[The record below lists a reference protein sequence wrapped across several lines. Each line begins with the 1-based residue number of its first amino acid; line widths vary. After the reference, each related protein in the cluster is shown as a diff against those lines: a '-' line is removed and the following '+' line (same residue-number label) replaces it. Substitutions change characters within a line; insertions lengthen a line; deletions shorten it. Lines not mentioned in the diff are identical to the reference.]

1 MVVIPL
7 RVRQLAQE
15 HESAL
20 KGWLYYLGL
29 SQGDLAER
37 LNVRQPTIS
46 LYCKGRNIR
55 KSSLKK
61 IAQALGIEP
70 EQLDFN
76 PKKISLMVF
85 LDEEYKEWDRLH
97 RVGKS
102 TN

>member
-37 LNVRQPTIS
+37 LNVAQPTIS
-46 LYCKGRNIR
+46 QYCTGNNIR
-55 KSSLKK
+55 KSSIKK

-76 PKKISLMVF
+76 PMTISLMVF
-85 LDEEYKEWDRLH
+85 VSEEHKEWDRLH
-97 RVGKS
+97 RDRYRH
-102 TN
+102 